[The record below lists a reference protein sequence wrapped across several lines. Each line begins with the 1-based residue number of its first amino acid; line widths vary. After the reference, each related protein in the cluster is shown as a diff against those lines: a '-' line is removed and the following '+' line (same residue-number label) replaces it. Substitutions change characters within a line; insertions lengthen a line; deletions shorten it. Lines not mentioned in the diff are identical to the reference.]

1 MPDLEPEVSVFDNVP
16 NLKGIPARNTITTN
30 GHHLVNGNHS
40 EDNQEVPG
48 ENKDKDKVQ
57 KISTTGKLHITS
69 NIRQLY
75 SIRRRPKMPPSEIV
89 RATAERTRSRS
100 PSPQQLMK
108 AGPWP
113 HTIITK
119 AVIEP
124 RPHSITN
131 NSHET
136 KATEEKTQSQKH
148 EDAETAAERETKNMN
163 VTHRV
168 DSSSDDQN
176 DERNSSTQT
185 SDGTSNSECDPPK
198 AVHKVC
204 STRRKRHMDNKLH
217 RSKNT
222 TGLKYKEKSSRN
234 GTNTSSSKDEN
245 CVNKCEGYK
254 PHNSEPVDSKY
265 TTGGNV
271 SENLDS
277 DVNRAPIDRNSDKDT
292 KTFKGDAVKE
302 NTSES
307 ESRIQTDGEKMKMR
321 NKDKSNAES
330 DDNSSGR
337 GSKRVEGDKAKK
349 SEACKA
355 MNNVSVVLKDI
366 SKATNND
373 TTKGDDD
380 KSPPA
385 SVAEPSQNIEEQC
398 EGTEDTEDPEVTA
411 AKRVKEMEDILA
423 DMLKRHKEEEKAK
436 ELDTSKVEEDQA
448 AEVKQQ
454 QEVAEENKSKP
465 KPSTQCRTKAMLLQR
480 LRQSTSLEN
489 LSDYANKPEPDE
501 SGSKTD
507 DNLGVGNQKLANANW
522 RPAVN
527 VRAFTQPIRDH
538 SFRAI
543 KSPAKSSTPVVRP
556 APVCKPRARKLDT
569 SSRSEPNPV
578 KPPPTKIFKRSE
590 DQPRQC
596 SNIDALKAY
605 RINQARES
613 HAGNGNRVS
622 VTKSKA
628 YQDFVQGLYETKADS
643 RKVTRTLTES
653 LPSRRSA
660 AAAGRYKESES
671 AYSCTTKSSS
681 TDSESGSS
689 RRRRSKRQ
697 RTPKYYGPD
706 MFLIDD
712 GMLVNYDKVL
722 KPLIEDNSGLP
733 VRREKVKRGHEFDLE
748 FLQYEG
754 ENSADANIKP
764 RKSRNSKHAFTITS
778 ARKNTSAYQMKN
790 VEVRLQKMTIDEER
804 VVRKA
809 RTQDKNEHNFPVTVF
824 GNVHNVGEYGK
835 RHCDDEDSEGKTS
848 TDLDEFTASEDEDSV
863 VTDTTMSPTKN
874 SDAKDTS
881 SNGVADDVFL
891 TPGSS
896 FKRSHTEPEMSNGSL
911 LLAGVNDYENEK
923 ENYSNAA
930 KQLLEEE
937 KHEEKSKETKNGH
950 KTDETWRPCKLDF
963 RSIADDASADL
974 TSEDELPIDD
984 KLNLPLNRKVIVS
997 TTESES
1003 ELSTASRSET
1013 DSSFQHRRKP
1023 KHPKKAFLGNPQE
1036 QTLSAKYGVIK
1047 YGKKLSNKKKE
1058 HRMSTDSE
1066 SVACGAHDSSAS
1078 TVTFPLDK
1086 DDETEK
1092 GVHDDDD
1099 DDDDDDNTVAAA
1111 SDCETVVDMKSGSN
1125 SAISAWNDS
1134 VNQTFD
1140 KAIDLCMRSNKDA
1153 VAMSTD
1159 SDPDQESLNLQLDD
1173 LDDTLED
1180 VKSPVSRET
1189 KSQSDT
1195 NLRQT
1200 SEDDGSNFHFFDK
1213 GGSVVGRIMKESSQP
1228 RRSASSDQLLDKIT
1242 RSPVSTHY
1250 NYYKVIDH
1258 SYMINIDVQH
1268 KYKNHKNYD
1277 KSK

>member
-1 MPDLEPEVSVFDNVP
+1 MKFHKHFPSLSHVGKLQQNGVNGNLANGTMPDLEPEVSVFDNVP

-131 NSHET
+131 DSHET
-136 KATEEKTQSQKH
+136 KATGEKTQRQKH
-148 EDAETAAERETKNMN
+148 EDAETAAERETKNIN

-176 DERNSSTQT
+176 DEGNSSNQT

-198 AVHKVC
+198 AVHKIC
-204 STRRKRHMDNKLH
+204 STRRKRHIDNKLH

-222 TGLKYKEKSSRN
+222 AGLKYKEKSSRN

-254 PHNSEPVDSKY
+254 PRNSEPDDSKY
-265 TTGGNV
+265 TTGGKV
-271 SENLDS
+271 SEKLDS
-277 DVNRAPIDRNSDKDT
+277 NVNRAPIDRNSDKDT
-292 KTFKGDAVKE
+292 KTFKEDALKE

-321 NKDKSNAES
+321 NKDKSNSES
-330 DDNSSGR
+330 DDNLSGP

-380 KSPPA
+380 KSSPA
-385 SVAEPSQNIEEQC
+385 SVAEPSQNIEEEC

-454 QEVAEENKSKP
+454 EVLEENKSKP
-465 KPSTQCRTKAMLLQR
+465 KPNTQCRTKAMLLQR

-507 DNLGVGNQKLANANW
+507 DNLGVGNQKLVNANW

-543 KSPAKSSTPVVRP
+543 KSPAKCSTPVVRP

-569 SSRSEPNPV
+569 SSKSEPNPV

-590 DQPRQC
+590 DQPRQR
-596 SNIDALKAY
+596 SNINALKAY

-660 AAAGRYKESES
+660 AAAAGRYKESES

-681 TDSESGSS
+681 TDSDSGSS
-689 RRRRSKRQ
+689 KRRRSKRQ

-754 ENSADANIKP
+754 ENSGDANIKP

-790 VEVRLQKMTIDEER
+790 VEVRLQKMTIDEEG

-824 GNVHNVGEYGK
+824 GNVHNVGEYSK
-835 RHCDDEDSEGKTS
+835 KDCDDEDSEGKTS

-863 VTDTTMSPTKN
+863 VTNTTMSPTKD

-896 FKRSHTEPEMSNGSL
+896 FQRSHTEPEMSNSSL
-911 LLAGVNDYENEK
+911 LLAGADDYENEK

-937 KHEEKSKETKNGH
+937 KHEEKSKETKNDH

-963 RSIADDASADL
+963 RSIVADASADL
-974 TSEDELPIDD
+974 TSDDELPTD
-984 KLNLPLNRKVIVS
+984 KLNLPVNRKVVVS

-1099 DDDDDDNTVAAA
+1099 DDDDDNTVAAA
-1111 SDCETVVDMKSGSN
+1111 SDCETVVDKKSGSN
-1125 SAISAWNDS
+1125 STISAWNDS
-1134 VNQTFD
+1134 VYQTFD

-1173 LDDTLED
+1173 LDDNLED
-1180 VKSPVSRET
+1180 IKSPVSKES

-1213 GGSVVGRIMKESSQP
+1213 GGSVVGRIKKESCQP

-1242 RSPVSTHY
+1242 RSPVSTH
-1250 NYYKVIDH
+1250 
-1258 SYMINIDVQH
+1258 
-1268 KYKNHKNYD
+1268 
-1277 KSK
+1277 